1 MAKGPGRR
9 AKAQGLRPAHPPRWE
24 DLLLGWKGRLLAVAF
39 TAMIVVMGF
48 ALHGS
53 VIGRLVEGAVFV
65 TSIIVL
71 WLTGTSPEAHPRSSS
86 AAGDRSAGGNVD
98 Q

>member
-1 MAKGPGRR
+1 
-9 AKAQGLRPAHPPRWE
+9 
-24 DLLLGWKGRLLAVAF
+24 
-39 TAMIVVMGF
+39 MIVVMGF

-71 WLTGTSPEAHPRSSS
+71 WLTGTSPEAHPPSGS
-86 AAGDRSAGGNVD
+86 AAGDNVD